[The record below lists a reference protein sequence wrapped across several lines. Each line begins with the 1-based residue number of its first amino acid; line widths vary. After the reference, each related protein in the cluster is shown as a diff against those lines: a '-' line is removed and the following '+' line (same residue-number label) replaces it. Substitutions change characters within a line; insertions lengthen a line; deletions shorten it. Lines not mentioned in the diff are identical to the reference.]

1 MLPTLTCRKLSLA
14 CKFGLTGA
22 AKGNA
27 EKRGACRGLEACHDS
42 SSSILFGHL
51 RQRERC
57 HNARAGFASVAQV
70 CLTAPPRLLVCLRN
84 AGWPWF
90 RQPPITQQEL
100 RRLAMRARFRSR
112 DAWHSLGCCSATRQL
127 FRENQP
133 GGTAKKKR
141 NTRENEKHGC
151 WWGISVGSH
160 SRSIN
165 RLNWGTNDSVNPS
178 GPGKCNHTRTFSEAI
193 MQPGVS
199 FPGSGMNGSKGW
211 ATIENSGFD
220 FVRPEH

>member
-1 MLPTLTCRKLSLA
+1 VVSLVHCSKTWGSA
-14 CKFGLTGA
+14 HTSPPCG
-22 AKGNA
+22 
-27 EKRGACRGLEACHDS
+27 KRGGITGVADSHVSQAFPRLQLAPRGTPRKGAHARGMS
-42 SSSILFGHL
+42 RFFLFHPVGHI

-84 AGWPWF
+84 TGWPWF

-100 RRLAMRARFRSR
+100 RRLAMCARFRSR

-141 NTRENEKHGC
+141 NT
-151 WWGISVGSH
+151 
-160 SRSIN
+160 
-165 RLNWGTNDSVNPS
+165 
-178 GPGKCNHTRTFSEAI
+178 
-193 MQPGVS
+193 
-199 FPGSGMNGSKGW
+199 
-211 ATIENSGFD
+211 
-220 FVRPEH
+220 